1 MWLARRSGKKR
12 QKKPQGKKG
21 GKKNR
26 GQKTADKKT
35 REIKRGKK
43 AREKKRGGKKKAQEK
58 SVGNGA
64 GRKPTDYI
72 VSDLSFTSDWVKK
85 WCEIS
90 KPIKMRRG
98 SKGISYNFGYFRR
111 LIEHC
116 FNCD

>member
-1 MWLARRSGKKR
+1 MWLARRSGKKAP
-12 QKKPQGKKG
+12 KETTGKKG
-21 GKKNR
+21 REKNSEQKNAGKKR
-26 GQKTADKKT
+26 GEKK
-35 REIKRGKK
+35 RKKK
-43 AREKKRGGKKKAQEK
+43 AREKSA
-58 SVGNGA
+58 GNGA

-98 SKGISYNFGYFRR
+98 SKVISYNFGYFRR

>member
-1 MWLARRSGKKR
+1 MWLARRSGKKAP
-12 QKKPQGKKG
+12 KKPQGKKG
-21 GKKNR
+21 GKKNSE
-26 GQKTADKKT
+26 QKNAGK
-35 REIKRGKK
+35 KRGEKKRKKK
-43 AREKKRGGKKKAQEK
+43 AREKSA
-58 SVGNGA
+58 GNGA

-98 SKGISYNFGYFRR
+98 SKVISYNFGYFRR

>member
-1 MWLARRSGKKR
+1 MWLARRSGKKAP
-12 QKKPQGKKG
+12 KETTGKKG
-21 GKKNR
+21 REKKNAGKKR
-26 GQKTADKKT
+26 GEKK
-35 REIKRGKK
+35 RKKK
-43 AREKKRGGKKKAQEK
+43 AREKSA
-58 SVGNGA
+58 GNGA

-98 SKGISYNFGYFRR
+98 SKVISYNFGYFRR

>member
-1 MWLARRSGKKR
+1 MWLARRSGKKAP
-12 QKKPQGKKG
+12 KETTGKKG
-21 GKKNR
+21 REK
-26 GQKTADKKT
+26 KTADKKT
-35 REIKRGKK
+35 REKSAG
-43 AREKKRGGKKKAQEK
+43 KKAQEK

-98 SKGISYNFGYFRR
+98 SKGISYDFGYFRR

>member
-1 MWLARRSGKKR
+1 MTGQKKR
-12 QKKPQGKKG
+12 KKSVKRNHREKG
-21 GKKNR
+21 REKNR
-26 GQKTADKKT
+26 GQKNA
-35 REIKRGKK
+35 G
-43 AREKKRGGKKKAQEK
+43 KKAQEK
-58 SVGNGA
+58 SAENGA

-85 WCEIS
+85 WCENS

>member
-1 MWLARRSGKKR
+1 MTGQKKRKKAPKETTGKKGREKKNSEQKNAGKKR
-12 QKKPQGKKG
+12 GEKKRK
-21 GKKNR
+21 
-26 GQKTADKKT
+26 
-35 REIKRGKK
+35 KK
-43 AREKKRGGKKKAQEK
+43 AREKSA
-58 SVGNGA
+58 GNGA

-98 SKGISYNFGYFRR
+98 SKVISYNFGYFRR

>member
-1 MWLARRSGKKR
+1 MWLARRSGKKAP
-12 QKKPQGKKG
+12 KETTGKKG
-21 GKKNR
+21 REK
-26 GQKTADKKT
+26 KTADKKT
-35 REIKRGKK
+35 REKSAG
-43 AREKKRGGKKKAQEK
+43 KKAQEK

>member
-1 MWLARRSGKKR
+1 MTGQKKR
-12 QKKPQGKKG
+12 KKSAKRNHREKRAGK
-21 GKKNR
+21 
-26 GQKTADKKT
+26 KTADKK
-35 REIKRGKK
+35 KRGKK
-43 AREKKRGGKKKAQEK
+43 AREKSAGKKARGKKAQEK
-58 SVGNGA
+58 SVGIGV

-90 KPIKMRRG
+90 KPIKMHRG

>member
-1 MWLARRSGKKR
+1 MWLARRSGKKAS
-12 QKKPQGKKG
+12 KETTGKKG
-21 GKKNR
+21 GK
-26 GQKTADKKT
+26 KTADKKT
-35 REIKRGKK
+35 REKS
-43 AREKKRGGKKKAQEK
+43 AREKAQEK
-58 SVGNGA
+58 SAENGA

>member
-1 MWLARRSGKKR
+1 MWLARRSGKKAP
-12 QKKPQGKKG
+12 KETTGKKG
-21 GKKNR
+21 REKKPRTKNR
-26 GQKTADKKT
+26 GQKNAGNKT
-35 REIKRGKK
+35 REKS
-43 AREKKRGGKKKAQEK
+43 GGKKAQEK

>member
-1 MWLARRSGKKR
+1 MTGQKKR
-12 QKKPQGKKG
+12 KKSAKRNHREKRAGK
-21 GKKNR
+21 
-26 GQKTADKKT
+26 KTADKKT

-43 AREKKRGGKKKAQEK
+43 AREKSAGKKAQGKKAQEK

>member
-1 MWLARRSGKKR
+1 MTGQKKRKKSAKRNHREKRAGKKNSEQKNAGKKR
-12 QKKPQGKKG
+12 GEKKRK
-21 GKKNR
+21 
-26 GQKTADKKT
+26 
-35 REIKRGKK
+35 KK
-43 AREKKRGGKKKAQEK
+43 AREKSA
-58 SVGNGA
+58 GNGA
-64 GRKPTDYI
+64 GRKPTYYI

-98 SKGISYNFGYFRR
+98 SKVISYNFGYFRR

>member
-1 MWLARRSGKKR
+1 MTGQKKR
-12 QKKPQGKKG
+12 KKSAKRNHREKRAGK
-21 GKKNR
+21 
-26 GQKTADKKT
+26 KTADKKPRT
-35 REIKRGKK
+35 KKRGKK
-43 AREKKRGGKKKAQEK
+43 AREKKRGGKKAQEK

-116 FNCD
+116 FNSD

>member
-1 MWLARRSGKKR
+1 MTGQKKRKKSAKRNHREKRAGKKPR
-12 QKKPQGKKG
+12 T
-21 GKKNR
+21 KNR
-26 GQKTADKKT
+26 GQKNAGNKT
-35 REIKRGKK
+35 REKSAGKK
-43 AREKKRGGKKKAQEK
+43 ARGKKAQEK

-98 SKGISYNFGYFRR
+98 SKGISYDFGYFRR

>member
-1 MWLARRSGKKR
+1 MWLARRSGKKAS
-12 QKKPQGKKG
+12 KETTGKKG
-21 GKKNR
+21 GK
-26 GQKTADKKT
+26 KTADKKT
-35 REIKRGKK
+35 REKSAG
-43 AREKKRGGKKKAQEK
+43 KKAQEK
-58 SVGNGA
+58 NAENGA
-64 GRKPTDYI
+64 GRKLTDYI